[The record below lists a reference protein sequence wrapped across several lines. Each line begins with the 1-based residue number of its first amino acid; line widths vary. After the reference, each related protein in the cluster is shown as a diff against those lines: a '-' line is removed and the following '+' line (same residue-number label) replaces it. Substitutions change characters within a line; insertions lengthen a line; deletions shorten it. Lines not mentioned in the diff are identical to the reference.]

1 MAVPG
6 FRVRSSLH
14 GCEYDREDDLSAGLE
29 YPPHGMEI
37 MLIKARSTVCLTRI

>member
-14 GCEYDREDDLSAGLE
+14 GCEYDREDDLSAGLG
-29 YPPHGMEI
+29 YIPNDLDI
-37 MLIKARSTVCLTRI
+37 MLIQPVALSV